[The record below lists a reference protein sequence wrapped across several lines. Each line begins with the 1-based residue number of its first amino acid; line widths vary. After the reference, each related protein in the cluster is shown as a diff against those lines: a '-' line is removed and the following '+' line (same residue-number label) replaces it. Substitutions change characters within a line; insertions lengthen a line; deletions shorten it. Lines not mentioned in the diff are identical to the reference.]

1 MRSTLFV
8 LALFACGCGSK
19 EPEAPAKAP
28 KPVAPMYGIRT
39 MQLSETDTSR
49 ITFESRY
56 AKGSIEIRP
65 GIRIGYASGVVKG
78 VTHQS
83 LTLDD
88 RPLDFEGRE
97 LVIGA
102 LNFGALDGDV
112 TIVIE
117 PGKVS
122 VNGAKRGDL

>member
-1 MRSTLFV
+1 MRSILLV
-8 LALFACGCGSK
+8 LVLCTPGCDSK
-19 EPEAPAKAP
+19 PPEAPPPAP

-39 MQLSETDTSR
+39 MQLSETGTSH
-49 ITFESRY
+49 ITYESRHS
-56 AKGSIEIRP
+56 KGSIEIKP

-78 VTHQS
+78 VTRQS

-88 RPLDFEGRE
+88 RPFDFEGPE